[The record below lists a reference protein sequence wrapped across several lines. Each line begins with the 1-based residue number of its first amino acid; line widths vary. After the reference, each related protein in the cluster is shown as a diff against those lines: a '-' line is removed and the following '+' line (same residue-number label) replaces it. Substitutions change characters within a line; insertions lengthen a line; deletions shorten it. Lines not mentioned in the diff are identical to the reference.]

1 MKIRKLFQPG
11 RLGSLK
17 LRNRLICSPMV
28 RNYATLDGFV
38 TQTSLDH
45 YESIARGGVGMIII
59 EATCVEA
66 PRGKSF
72 YYGLVL
78 DDDRFIEGFSKLAEV
93 VHRHGAKVAVQ
104 LHHGG
109 FAVPMKT
116 THMQPVGPSALTLPV
131 YGACRELTI
140 SEIKAIVDRFTQAAI
155 RAQKAGLD
163 GVEIHAAHWYLLA
176 QFLSNAFNQRRDQYG
191 GSLENRARFLL
202 EVLASIRKV
211 MGPDFP
217 VWVRI
222 NGQEFGM
229 EKGFTIEEAQGLAK
243 MVEQT
248 GADALHVSGAG
259 AGKFLGY
266 HSGIFYDPP
275 GNLAH
280 LAAAVKKVVS
290 IPVIAVGKLNVQL
303 AEEILTQ
310 GGADLIAMG
319 RNFLVDPEFPNKAK
333 EDRFEDIRPCLQ
345 CRLCSDVAFAEGKG
359 VRCQVNATVG
369 REGEWILVPAV
380 QRRKILVVGGGPAG
394 MEAARVAALRGHE
407 VFLYE
412 KGPKLGGQMI
422 LAAIPPYKT
431 PIQDFIRYLETQ
443 IRKLGVK
450 IELGVEVTPNLVDRL
465 KPNVVILA
473 VGTSNLIPR
482 IPGIDRKHVRTA
494 EEVLQ
499 GAPVGEK
506 VVIIGGGLVGCEVAD
521 ELSERGKNVTIVEV
535 LPEIPKGKGVT
546 VMTRLLGR
554 LENKKVAIL
563 THTQCREI
571 TETGL
576 MYMDQEGRKQN
587 LPADSVVLAAGA
599 KPNRDL
605 YVSISNLIPQTYL
618 VGDCVEPGRIMEAV
632 SDGFQIARD
641 L

>member
-1 MKIRKLFQPG
+1 
-11 RLGSLK
+11 
-17 LRNRLICSPMV
+17 MV

-290 IPVIAVGKLNVQL
+290 IPVIAVGKLNIQL

-431 PIQDFIRYLETQ
+431 PI
-443 IRKLGVK
+443 
-450 IELGVEVTPNLVDRL
+450 
-465 KPNVVILA
+465 
-473 VGTSNLIPR
+473 
-482 IPGIDRKHVRTA
+482 
-494 EEVLQ
+494 
-499 GAPVGEK
+499 
-506 VVIIGGGLVGCEVAD
+506 
-521 ELSERGKNVTIVEV
+521 
-535 LPEIPKGKGVT
+535 
-546 VMTRLLGR
+546 
-554 LENKKVAIL
+554 
-563 THTQCREI
+563 
-571 TETGL
+571 
-576 MYMDQEGRKQN
+576 
-587 LPADSVVLAAGA
+587 
-599 KPNRDL
+599 
-605 YVSISNLIPQTYL
+605 
-618 VGDCVEPGRIMEAV
+618 
-632 SDGFQIARD
+632 
-641 L
+641 